1 MRIEHKLSPAQ
12 TAFCRKAAGE
22 IRAARKMELEALG
35 TAREAAEAG
44 ARWQA
49 ALGQNLELIV
59 INEQLPQAPE
69 GYSLSPDGSALVGE
83 VPEQAP
89 RAAPPMPSI
98 AAMPQAAASEPA
110 PEAPLLSSKRSEIN
124 RAFADLSN
132 RIGRARYFEE
142 LARAGVDTPIR
153 LGSIERIREFYRQL
167 WNIAEVA

>member
-35 TAREAAEAG
+35 TAREAAEAS

-59 INEQLPQAPE
+59 LNEQLPQAPE

-83 VPEQAP
+83 VAELQAP
-89 RAAPPMPSI
+89 RAPAPMPSL
-98 AAMPQAAASEPA
+98 AAMPQAAASET
-110 PEAPLLSSKRSEIN
+110 LVN
-124 RAFADLSN
+124 
-132 RIGRARYFEE
+132 
-142 LARAGVDTPIR
+142 GVSHAT
-153 LGSIERIREFYRQL
+153 E
-167 WNIAEVA
+167 